1 MAYSRA
7 IVQRAEAR
15 LQSEKEQNERSSR
28 ARIAAIYEKEPRL
41 GEIERE
47 LRRTAAHVLAATFR
61 RQGDPVAAM
70 QQLKKE
76 NLALQQERDWILQ
89 AEGLEPDD
97 LTVQPIC
104 PTCGGTGYVG
114 AAMCECLKELCRQEQ
129 KKELTNLFGA
139 ESFEK
144 FRLDLYSD
152 QYDAKYRSSP
162 RELMRAT
169 YRMAQN
175 YAQSFPAD
183 GQSLVFSGATGL
195 GKTFLSA
202 CVARVVAERGFSVS
216 YAPVG
221 QLFAA
226 FEEDKFRPQPDA
238 GGTMLTYHKTTEEEK
253 YRITAWKYDVDY
265 AVYNSTPYAQQK
277 QTGFGFANPK
287 NHFYSFYDGADLV
300 GFINLYEEPT
310 EVFFGIGAAPE
321 HCGKGYGQQM
331 TRIACSICRSLFPGK
346 PMYLEV
352 RTWNRRAVRCYE
364 KAGFRI
370 AGEPIRQT
378 TSAGDGIFY
387 HMVKDA

>member
-1 MAYSRA
+1 MAYSQA
-7 IVQRAEAR
+7 IVQRAMQR
-15 LQSEKEQNERSSR
+15 LQSENEQNEQSSR

-70 QQLKKE
+70 QQLRKD

-169 YRMAQN
+169 YRMTQN

-183 GQSLVFSGATGL
+183 GQPLVFSGATGL

-202 CVARVVAERGFSVS
+202 CVAQELHQRLAERRVQDRGQKHVHVHG
-216 YAPVG
+216 PVR
-221 QLFAA
+221 A
-226 FEEDKFRPQPDA
+226 A
-238 GGTMLTYHKTTEEEK
+238 GGGAV
-253 YRITAWKYDVDY
+253 AWPG
-265 AVYNSTPYAQQK
+265 AA
-277 QTGFGFANPK
+277 AR
-287 NHFYSFYDGADLV
+287 GADPPQKRVPHLLFKPHDGPHCV
-300 GFINLYEEPT
+300 HHPHLA
-310 EVFFGIGAAPE
+310 GAVP
-321 HCGKGYGQQM
+321 
-331 TRIACSICRSLFPGK
+331 L
-346 PMYLEV
+346 
-352 RTWNRRAVRCYE
+352 
-364 KAGFRI
+364 
-370 AGEPIRQT
+370 
-378 TSAGDGIFY
+378 
-387 HMVKDA
+387 

>member
-7 IVQRAEAR
+7 IVQRAKAR

-114 AAMCECLKELCRQEQ
+114 AVMCECLKELCRQEQ

-144 FRLDLYSD
+144 FRLDLYPE
-152 QYDAKYRSSP
+152 QYDNQLKRSP
-162 RELMRAT
+162 REVMNRT
-169 YRMAQN
+169 YHDTLSYAQN
-175 YAQSFPAD
+175 FTCTSP
-183 GQSLVFSGATGL
+183 SLLFVGATGL
-195 GKTFLSA
+195 GKTYLSA
-202 CVARVVAERGFSVS
+202 CIARTVADRGFSVS

-221 QLFAA
+221 QLMAA
-226 FEEDKFRPQPDA
+226 FENEKFRPQPD
-238 GGTMLTYHKTTEEEK
+238 TSCTEEYFSCDLLIIDDLGTEMTTQFTISALYQILNTRLMGAK
-253 YRITAWKYDVDY
+253 PTIVSTNLPLGDLSARYSEQIASRLLGAYRLYK
-265 AVYNSTPYAQQK
+265 
-277 QTGFGFANPK
+277 
-287 NHFYSFYDGADLV
+287 FYGDD
-300 GFINLYEEPT
+300 
-310 EVFFGIGAAPE
+310 
-321 HCGKGYGQQM
+321 
-331 TRIACSICRSLFPGK
+331 
-346 PMYLEV
+346 
-352 RTWNRRAVRCYE
+352 
-364 KAGFRI
+364 
-370 AGEPIRQT
+370 IR
-378 TSAGDGIFY
+378 FK
-387 HMVKDA
+387 VK

>member
-114 AAMCECLKELCRQEQ
+114 AVMCECLKELCRQEQ

-144 FRLDLYSD
+144 FRLDLYPE
-152 QYDAKYRSSP
+152 QYDNQLKRSP
-162 RELMRAT
+162 REVMNRT
-169 YRMAQN
+169 YHDTLSYAQN
-175 YAQSFPAD
+175 FTCTSP
-183 GQSLVFSGATGL
+183 SLLFVGATGL
-195 GKTFLSA
+195 GKTYLSA
-202 CVARVVAERGFSVS
+202 CIARTVADRGFSVS

-221 QLFAA
+221 QLMAA
-226 FEEDKFRPQPDA
+226 FENEKFRPQPD
-238 GGTMLTYHKTTEEEK
+238 TSCTEEYFSCDLLIIDDLGTEMTTQFTISALYQILNTRLMGAK
-253 YRITAWKYDVDY
+253 PTIVSTNLPLGDLSARYSEQIASRLLGAYRLYK
-265 AVYNSTPYAQQK
+265 
-277 QTGFGFANPK
+277 
-287 NHFYSFYDGADLV
+287 FYGDD
-300 GFINLYEEPT
+300 
-310 EVFFGIGAAPE
+310 
-321 HCGKGYGQQM
+321 
-331 TRIACSICRSLFPGK
+331 
-346 PMYLEV
+346 
-352 RTWNRRAVRCYE
+352 
-364 KAGFRI
+364 
-370 AGEPIRQT
+370 IR
-378 TSAGDGIFY
+378 FK
-387 HMVKDA
+387 VK

>member
-114 AAMCECLKELCRQEQ
+114 AVMCECLKELCRQEQ

-144 FRLDLYSD
+144 FRLDLYPE
-152 QYDAKYRSSP
+152 QYDNQLKRSP
-162 RELMRAT
+162 REVMNRT
-169 YRMAQN
+169 YHDTLSYAQN
-175 YAQSFPAD
+175 FTCTSP
-183 GQSLVFSGATGL
+183 SLLFVGATGL
-195 GKTFLSA
+195 GKTYLSA
-202 CVARVVAERGFSVS
+202 CIARTVADRGFSVS

-221 QLFAA
+221 QLMAA
-226 FEEDKFRPQPDA
+226 FENEKFRPQPD
-238 GGTMLTYHKTTEEEK
+238 TSCTEEYFFCDLLIIDDLGTEMTTQFTISALYQILNTRLMGAK
-253 YRITAWKYDVDY
+253 PTIVSTNLPLGDLSARYSEQIASRLLGAYRLYK
-265 AVYNSTPYAQQK
+265 
-277 QTGFGFANPK
+277 
-287 NHFYSFYDGADLV
+287 FYGDD
-300 GFINLYEEPT
+300 
-310 EVFFGIGAAPE
+310 
-321 HCGKGYGQQM
+321 
-331 TRIACSICRSLFPGK
+331 
-346 PMYLEV
+346 
-352 RTWNRRAVRCYE
+352 
-364 KAGFRI
+364 
-370 AGEPIRQT
+370 IR
-378 TSAGDGIFY
+378 FK
-387 HMVKDA
+387 VK

>member
-1 MAYSRA
+1 MAYSYT
-7 IVQRAEAR
+7 IVQRAMAR
-15 LQSEKEQNERSSR
+15 LQSEKEQNEQSSR

-144 FRLDLYSD
+144 FRLDLYPE
-152 QYDAKYRSSP
+152 QYDNQLKRSP
-162 RELMRAT
+162 REVMNRT
-169 YRMAQN
+169 YHDTLSYAQN
-175 YAQSFPAD
+175 FTCTSP
-183 GQSLVFSGATGL
+183 SLLFVGATGL
-195 GKTFLSA
+195 GKTYLSA
-202 CVARVVAERGFSVS
+202 CIARTVADRGFSVS

-221 QLFAA
+221 QLMAA
-226 FEEDKFRPQPDA
+226 FENEKFRPQPD
-238 GGTMLTYHKTTEEEK
+238 TSCTEEYFSCDLLIIDDLGTEMTTQFTISALYQILNTRLMGAK
-253 YRITAWKYDVDY
+253 PTIVSTNLPLGDLSARYSEQIASRLLGAYRLYK
-265 AVYNSTPYAQQK
+265 
-277 QTGFGFANPK
+277 
-287 NHFYSFYDGADLV
+287 FYGDD
-300 GFINLYEEPT
+300 
-310 EVFFGIGAAPE
+310 
-321 HCGKGYGQQM
+321 
-331 TRIACSICRSLFPGK
+331 
-346 PMYLEV
+346 
-352 RTWNRRAVRCYE
+352 
-364 KAGFRI
+364 
-370 AGEPIRQT
+370 IR
-378 TSAGDGIFY
+378 FK
-387 HMVKDA
+387 VK

>member
-144 FRLDLYSD
+144 FRLDLYPE
-152 QYDAKYRSSP
+152 QYDNQLKRSP
-162 RELMRAT
+162 REVMNRT
-169 YRMAQN
+169 YHDTLSYAQN
-175 YAQSFPAD
+175 FTCTSP
-183 GQSLVFSGATGL
+183 SLLFVGATGL
-195 GKTFLSA
+195 GKTYLSA
-202 CVARVVAERGFSVS
+202 CIARTVADRGFSVS

-221 QLFAA
+221 QLMAA
-226 FEEDKFRPQPDA
+226 FENEKFRPQPD
-238 GGTMLTYHKTTEEEK
+238 TSCTEEYFSCDLLIIDDLGTEMTTQFTISALYQILNTRLMGAK
-253 YRITAWKYDVDY
+253 PTIVSTNLPLGDLSARYSEQIASRLLGAYRLYKFYGDDVRF
-265 AVYNSTPYAQQK
+265 K
-277 QTGFGFANPK
+277 
-287 NHFYSFYDGADLV
+287 
-300 GFINLYEEPT
+300 
-310 EVFFGIGAAPE
+310 
-321 HCGKGYGQQM
+321 
-331 TRIACSICRSLFPGK
+331 
-346 PMYLEV
+346 
-352 RTWNRRAVRCYE
+352 
-364 KAGFRI
+364 
-370 AGEPIRQT
+370 
-378 TSAGDGIFY
+378 
-387 HMVKDA
+387 VK

>member
-1 MAYSRA
+1 MAYSYT
-7 IVQRAEAR
+7 IVQRAMAR
-15 LQSEKEQNERSSR
+15 LQSEKEQNEQSSR

-144 FRLDLYSD
+144 FRLDLYPE
-152 QYDAKYRSSP
+152 QYDNQLKRSP
-162 RELMRAT
+162 REVMNRT
-169 YRMAQN
+169 YHDTLSYAQN
-175 YAQSFPAD
+175 FTCTSP
-183 GQSLVFSGATGL
+183 SLLFVGATGL
-195 GKTFLSA
+195 GKTYLSA
-202 CVARVVAERGFSVS
+202 CIARTVADRGFSVS

-221 QLFAA
+221 QLMAA
-226 FEEDKFRPQPDA
+226 FENEKFRPQPD
-238 GGTMLTYHKTTEEEK
+238 TSCTEEYFSCDLLIIDDLGTEMTTQFTISALYQILNTRLMGAK
-253 YRITAWKYDVDY
+253 PTIVSTNLPLGDLSARYSEQIASRLLGAYRLYKFYGDDVRF
-265 AVYNSTPYAQQK
+265 K
-277 QTGFGFANPK
+277 
-287 NHFYSFYDGADLV
+287 
-300 GFINLYEEPT
+300 
-310 EVFFGIGAAPE
+310 
-321 HCGKGYGQQM
+321 
-331 TRIACSICRSLFPGK
+331 
-346 PMYLEV
+346 
-352 RTWNRRAVRCYE
+352 
-364 KAGFRI
+364 
-370 AGEPIRQT
+370 
-378 TSAGDGIFY
+378 
-387 HMVKDA
+387 VK